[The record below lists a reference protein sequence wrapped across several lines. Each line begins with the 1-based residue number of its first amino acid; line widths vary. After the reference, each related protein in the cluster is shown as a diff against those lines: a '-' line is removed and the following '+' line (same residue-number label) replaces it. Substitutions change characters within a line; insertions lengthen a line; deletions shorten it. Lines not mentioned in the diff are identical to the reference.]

1 MYSILL
7 KLTNTT
13 ADRWRY
19 LANSE
24 GEVYV
29 TNTIEEVEAKIAEL
43 LQTIPLNQIRVV
55 RNCTITNEVTVE
67 EVISE

>member
-13 ADRWRY
+13 ADRWKY
-19 LANSE
+19 HLTDE
-24 GEVYV
+24 GDVYV
-29 TNTIEEVEAKIAEL
+29 ANDIIEVQTKVAEL
-43 LQTIPLNQIRVV
+43 LQTIPLNQIKVV

>member
-13 ADRWRY
+13 ADRWKY
-19 LANSE
+19 LTDE
-24 GEVYV
+24 GDVYV
-29 TNTIEEVEAKIAEL
+29 ANDIVEVQNKVTEL
-43 LQTIPLNQIRVV
+43 LQTIPLNQIKVV